1 VIPGASAIRPPSSP
15 EESGMN
21 LAPSLPAIDAIA
33 DRARQRAAEIEA
45 ARSLPDDLAA
55 DLAGAGVFRMLVPAE
70 HGGLEVHPQQMIDVL
85 RTLGRADAATGWC
98 AMVGAT
104 TGSLAASLPEEW
116 ARRIWEEDPE
126 VITCGVTA
134 PMGRA
139 RPVPDGWQVTGR
151 WPFGSASGNARWICG
166 GAMITDDDGT
176 PVKTASGAPDIRL
189 MIFEAADVIRHD
201 NWHVSGLCGTGSG
214 DIEVR
219 DLFVPAGREVLL
231 GGRPRV
237 GTPLFRFPTFGL
249 LALGVGSVALGIG
262 ERALEEFLDLA
273 GGKKPS
279 GSRRTLADRE
289 RIQGEVARSEAALAG
304 ARALMREAVDRA
316 WQAAEGGDPLT
327 TRHRADLRLAAVH
340 ATWSAVEV
348 VDRCYHAGGG
358 TAIHA
363 SSPLQRCF
371 RDVHVATQHV
381 MVAEPI
387 WELTGR
393 VYLGMEVGGML

>member
-1 VIPGASAIRPPSSP
+1 
-15 EESGMN
+15 MN
-21 LAPSLPAIDAIA
+21 LASSLPAIDAIA
-33 DRARQRAAEIEA
+33 DRARQRSAEIEA
-45 ARSLPDDLAA
+45 ARCLPDDLAG
-55 DLAGAGVFRMLVPAE
+55 DLATAGVFRMLVPAE
-70 HGGLEVHPQQMIDVL
+70 HGGLEVHPQRMIDVL

-104 TGSLAASLPEEW
+104 TGSLAASLPEAW
-116 ARRIWEEDPE
+116 ARADLGRGPGRHHLRRHGPWD
-126 VITCGVTA
+126 A
-134 PMGRA
+134 PA
-139 RPVPDGWQVTGR
+139 VQDGWQVTGR

-176 PVKTASGAPDIRL
+176 PVKTGSGAPDIRL
-189 MIFEAADVIRHD
+189 MIFDAADVIRHD

-219 DLFVPAGREVLL
+219 DLFVPAGREVVL

-237 GTPLFRFPTFGL
+237 TTPLYRFPTFGL

-273 GGKKPS
+273 GGKKPT

-304 ARALMREAVDRA
+304 ARALMRESVDRA
-316 WQAAEGGDPLT
+316 WQAAEAGEPLT

-363 SSPLQRCF
+363 ASPLQRCF

-381 MVAEPI
+381 MVAEPV

-393 VYLGMEVGGML
+393 VYLGMDVGGML